1 MKLIGICPM
10 CKGKMIR
17 KNAPYSFAG
26 VEFGE
31 YDSEVCLN
39 EKCGEVFFM
48 EESSQMINEKAKE
61 LGLWGIGKRIAIG
74 KSGTS
79 LIIRIPKDI
88 AELYKI
94 QNGGTALIFPE
105 GKNRICLEV

>member
-1 MKLIGICPM
+1 MRHEKEGIAKIHP
-10 CKGKMIR
+10 
-17 KNAPYSFAG
+17 
-26 VEFGE
+26 
-31 YDSEVCLN
+31 LN
-39 EKCGEVFFM
+39 EIEW
-48 EESSQMINEKAKE
+48 SSFGCDAKHINEKAKE

>member
-1 MKLIGICPM
+1 MKKINPCPM
-10 CKGKMIR
+10 CGGKMEL
-17 KNAPYSFAG
+17 KKVPYSSG
-26 VEFGE
+26 NEKIGEFDAE
-31 YDSEVCLN
+31 MCS
-39 EKCGEVFFM
+39 KCGEAFFL
-48 EESSQMINEKAKE
+48 EESSRMIEQKAKE
-61 LGLWGIGKRIAIG
+61 LGVWGMGRKIAIG